1 MKYPNLTAEYEASK
15 DTSCDLRSLAFFANV
30 TDELLTDIIY
40 GDEDVSQSESKS
52 LYSGFGW
59 YHNANDGLT
68 NYSMSYLF
76 APSLA
81 TLNPCKPKT
90 RILFYLLRDKLTRA
104 IAYNPAPVSWLYS
117 RILAKAK
124 LLYAR
129 MDAGERVT
137 YAEYRSVVCGL
148 GAFIAVY
155 SKPKPR
161 GRRIAVNE
169 QRSVLECR

>member
-15 DTSCDLRSLAFFANV
+15 DIGCDLRSLAFAANI
-30 TDELLTDIIY
+30 TDELLTDILY
-40 GDEDVSQSESKS
+40 GDEDVNISETKS

-59 YHNANDGLT
+59 CSNPNDSLT

-81 TLNPCKPKT
+81 TLNPRKPKT
-90 RILFYLLRDKLTRA
+90 RIRFYLLRDKLTQA
-104 IAYNPAPVSWLYS
+104 ITCNPAPVSWLYS
-117 RILAKAK
+117 RIFAKAK

-129 MDAGERVT
+129 MDTGERVT
-137 YAEYRSVVCGL
+137 YAEYRSIVCGL
-148 GAFIAVY
+148 GAYIIVY

-169 QRSVLECR
+169 QRRVTQCL